1 MRRLVWGQGEGCGG
15 AGEREHRSWLGRP
28 PRSPGCPR
36 RSRHAASSLPWRL
49 AVAAAFDSE
58 HADRRGVKKVLRESW
73 LKCDALLSF
82 LERHERVES
91 RKREEQNRQ
100 HSAHRSLPVWSSGKR
115 EIVGHHVSRVTRH
128 PSEAGP
134 TGAGRGAPKEAL
146 HRSHVGGS
154 PMLDG
159 LQSALGDPES
169 VVAGWNVCAR
179 PRLSRSL
186 QSRGSSAPS
195 SAS

>member
-58 HADRRGVKKVLRESW
+58 HADTRGVKKVLRESW

-128 PSEAGP
+128 PSEGWP
-134 TGAGRGAPKEAL
+134 DRRRT
-146 HRSHVGGS
+146 RSTKR
-154 PMLDG
+154 
-159 LQSALGDPES
+159 S
-169 VVAGWNVCAR
+169 VASKPRRWRPNAR
-179 PRLSRSL
+179 WLAERSRRARV
-186 QSRGSSAPS
+186 SRGRVERMRSATTVSESPVEGQFRP
-195 SAS
+195 